1 MRNYKAY
8 ILTSL
13 IFIPLSIH
21 AQEGA
26 SGSSAVDE
34 TQELEQLLGLLQ
46 EQTSL
51 ATKSRLNADYVPGM
65 MTVLHGHELSNKG
78 VRTVWEAL
86 SLVPGVDLSIE
97 ETGRK
102 QVVIRGIGRT
112 YASGN
117 SKILLNGTSMN
128 SSNLAHANPVMNIPV
143 EQVERIEVIRG
154 PGSAIH
160 GEFALAGVI
169 NVITRKGENSVFV
182 MAGENSSRGAGILL
196 TYDDKTSPLSVDLS
210 LAGWQTDGPDVI
222 TGEDELYIEDGGV
235 NSAFSNAPGPTNETA
250 EDKTA
255 VLSLNYDKF
264 SFTAQWLKDG
274 YGDHFGRNQFLPAD
288 EKRIVT
294 KNESRTLEI
303 RQLFDMD
310 ARWSSEIYA
319 GWQDVEQNKDDL
331 FAGPS
336 QISSPSINGF
346 VDIFYRERRSN
357 AGFDL
362 KWTDNKVHNI
372 LFGFEYVDIN
382 VDHELNEYK
391 ELGVTLFDWNFIE
404 PDKRRRIISTTF
416 QEEYRPIDEFTITF
430 GLRHDNYND
439 IDSELSPR
447 LATVWRMNQSN
458 IFKAQYARAFR
469 PPTFFEIAAA
479 ITEVEGSSIN
489 SFELGYIYKNNN
501 SEYGVTLFNSKID
514 QFIIFVDQQGF
525 RNTESASMQGVEFEL
540 TQQISKKLNI
550 DTNISYLDS
559 EDNNTGQPLPGS
571 TDWIANLGIN
581 YQPVARTNLTL
592 QYHYT
597 GESYRESTD
606 TRDKLA
612 AYSTTDFTLSLTELS
627 GQNISF
633 RTGVK
638 NLFDQDVKYPAPM
651 LTYIDDHPR
660 AGRQWWLQIEYGF

>member
-1 MRNYKAY
+1 MCRFIKYL
-8 ILTSL
+8 ITSL
-13 IFIPLSIH
+13 LLAPLPIY
-21 AQEGA
+21 AQNGTLDV
-26 SGSSAVDE
+26 STGDE
-34 TQELEQLLGLLQ
+34 EKELNQLLELLQ

-65 MTVLHGHELSNKG
+65 MTVLHGHELSNRG

-86 SLVPGVDLSIE
+86 ALVPGVDLSIE
-97 ETGRK
+97 DTGRK

-128 SSNLAHANPVMNIPV
+128 SSYLAHANPVMNIPV

-182 MAGENSSRGAGILL
+182 MAGENSTRGAGILL
-196 TYDDKTSPLSVDLS
+196 TYDDKTSPLNVDLN
-210 LAGWQTDGPDVI
+210 LAGWQTDGLDVI
-222 TGEDELYIEDGGV
+222 TGEDALFVEDGGV
-235 NSAFSNAPGPTNETA
+235 NSAFSNSPGSTNEAA
-250 EDKTA
+250 EDRIA
-255 VLSLNYDKF
+255 VLSLNYDDF

-274 YGDHFGRNQFLPAD
+274 YGDHFGRNRFLPPD

-294 KNESRTLEI
+294 KNKSRTLEI

-310 ARWSSEIYA
+310 ASWSSGIYA

-331 FAGPS
+331 FTGPS

-346 VDIFYRERRSN
+346 VDVIYRESRSN

-362 KWTDNKVHNI
+362 KWTDNQVHNV

-391 ELGVTLFDWNFIE
+391 ELGVTLFDWYFSG
-404 PDKRRRIISTTF
+404 PDKGRRILSTTF
-416 QEEYRPIDEFTITF
+416 QEEYRPIDELTVTF
-430 GLRHDNYND
+430 GLRHDNYDD
-439 IDSELSPR
+439 IDSEFSPR
-447 LATVWRMNQSN
+447 LATVWRMSKSN

-469 PPTFFEIAAA
+469 PPTFYEIGGAS
-479 ITEVEGSSIN
+479 TEVEGSSIDT
-489 SFELGYIYKNNN
+489 FELGYIFKNTN

-514 QFIIFVDQQGF
+514 QFIVFDDALGF
-525 RNTESASMQGVEFEL
+525 INNESARMQGVEFEL

-571 TDWIANLGIN
+571 SDWIANLGIN
-581 YQPVARTNLTL
+581 YQPVARTNLAL

-597 GESYRESTD
+597 GDLYRESTD

-612 AYSTTDFTLSLTELS
+612 AYSTTDFTLSLTELF
-627 GQNISF
+627 GNNTSF
-633 RTGVK
+633 RAGVK
-638 NLFDQDVKYPAPM
+638 NLLDQDVRYPAPA
-651 LTYIDDHPR
+651 LTYIDDYPR
-660 AGRQWWLQIEYGF
+660 AGRQWWFQMAYDF